1 MISISHSPN
10 SDWKQQLKALSY
22 IILPWK
28 WLTWKKGS
36 SISRLESALSKMHN
50 NYPAISFSS
59 GREALYSILK
69 ALEIEDGDEVII
81 QAYTCI
87 VVPNSIIW
95 AGAKPVYADIDE
107 SLNLNPDSVERL
119 ITNNTRAIIVQHAFG
134 NPADL
139 RRIKD
144 ICSKNNIYLIED
156 CALSLGAKYNGNYV
170 GTFGDASVFSF
181 GRDKI
186 ISSVS
191 GGMVVVKNQI
201 LSKKIRK
208 IADASHQRPRLW
220 IFQNLMHPLL
230 VPWMSRLTGKL
241 KVGQIFLLLSQ
252 KIGLLNKVYTKKE
265 RYSEKPAK
273 ITYRLPNSMAA
284 LGLSQFNNLGVLA
297 SKRKE
302 ISKQLARFCEE
313 NEITHQKI
321 TSNSDPAYL
330 RFPIFTDQPKKL
342 IAHAKRAGFIIGDWY
357 NEVVVPN
364 PKEWS
369 QIYYTPGSCPRAE
382 KYSSSSVNLP
392 THRKIKSRHIK
403 KLKVILKEHY
413 G

>member
-1 MISISHSPN
+1 MISVSHSPN

-36 SISRLESALSKMHN
+36 SISRLESALSKMHS
-50 NYPAISFSS
+50 NYPAISFST

-69 ALEIEDGDEVII
+69 ALEIGDGDEVII

-119 ITNNTRAIIVQHAFG
+119 ITSNTRAIIVQHAFG

-156 CALSLGAKYNGNYV
+156 CALSLGAKYNSDFV

-208 IADASHQRPRLW
+208 IADGSHQRPALW

-230 VPWMSRLTGKL
+230 VPWMSRLIGKL
-241 KVGQIFLLLSQ
+241 KVGQIFLFASQ
-252 KIGLLNKVYTKKE
+252 KIGLLNKVYSLKE
-265 RYSEKPAK
+265 RCSEKPAR
-273 ITYRLPNSMAA
+273 TTHRLPNSLAA
-284 LGLSQFNNLGVLA
+284 LALGQFNDLDALLSNRKKITAQLA
-297 SKRKE
+297 S
-302 ISKQLARFCEE
+302 FCDD
-313 NEITHQKI
+313 NDIVYQKI
-321 TSNSDPAYL
+321 TSNSSPAYL

-342 IAHAKRAGFIIGDWY
+342 IAHAKSAGFIIGDWY
-357 NEVVVPN
+357 NEVVVPK

-369 QIYYTPGSCPRAE
+369 QIYYTPGSCPKAE

-403 KLKVILKEHY
+403 KLKIILKEHY